1 MKNVQGNGEPHE
13 LSSTNAVNV
22 KNDASAA
29 ATKRVHEYPREGHP
43 IQEREHQRDM
53 LERILAWYNRHLA

>member
-1 MKNVQGNGEPHE
+1 MC
-13 LSSTNAVNV
+13 SSDLVPTQLVI
-22 KNDASAA
+22 
-29 ATKRVHEYPREGHP
+29 YPREGHP